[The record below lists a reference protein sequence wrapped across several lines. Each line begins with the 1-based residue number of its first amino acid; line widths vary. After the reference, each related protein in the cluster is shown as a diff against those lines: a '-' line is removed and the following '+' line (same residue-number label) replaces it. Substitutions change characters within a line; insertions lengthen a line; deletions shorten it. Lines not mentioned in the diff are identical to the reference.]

1 MGSLAESVVSVGRR
15 GCGADRLPF
24 TGRQQKKY
32 AQGAPGRGQGD
43 GDPVGSVFAR
53 TAPRLSAGFCRPD
66 IQPASQQGS
75 QAARRASEPSQSSGL
90 RTKHSPGG
98 RSSSHH
104 AHSPPG
110 CDLRKDLKVRS
121 LLFSP
126 PPSSLH
132 PLLVS
137 LHIRCL
143 LHGCDT
149 SRLT

>member
-1 MGSLAESVVSVGRR
+1 MAGNVVSVGRR

-24 TGRQQKKY
+24 TRRQQKKKY
-32 AQGAPGRGQGD
+32 AQGAPGRGQSD

-66 IQPASQQGS
+66 IHPSS

-90 RTKHSPGG
+90 RIKHSPGG

-137 LHIRCL
+137 LDIRCL